1 MSSTT
6 YSNAP
11 GAAPLG
17 SYKGN
22 LPYIFISYAHA
33 DSRRVYPVIKKLQA
47 DGFRV
52 WYDDG
57 IDPGTEWD
65 QSIADAIKNC
75 AYFFAFLSENYLRS
89 ENCKDEMNYARD
101 LNPAPRR
108 LLLYLEDVSLTDGM
122 ELRQSRIQA
131 VHCYTYDSQAEMF
144 ARIYEASDIE
154 KCHEKN
160 KKPMPPLEPDK
171 DSGAAQKPEQQKKK
185 KVWMIPAG
193 IAVVAAVILA
203 VVFVPKFFGKPSPEP
218 EAETVEAP
226 TAVQEPEPEPAQEEP
241 VPEAEEEESV
251 PDVKL
256 TSIQDPVEY
265 VNFSI
270 QEEIQNTV
278 GSSYDKAVVL
288 AGWNSA
294 YVRYNVGDFKRFAGT
309 YSVPAGSLESGDEYT
324 LRVYLD
330 EEEEEPCL
338 KEKLTRST
346 PETELDID
354 VSEAQFITFALEG
367 SRNCGL
373 MLTDCYLG
381 EEIDAEAI
389 EKTGTSLYDEK
400 EDISLTAVE
409 MPVESGN
416 FSIQEEI
423 SNTMGSA
430 YEKAVV
436 LSGWQSACV
445 RYYVGDMKKFT
456 GTYSVPTDGTES
468 GDEFT
473 LRIYLDEEEEEPYLK
488 EKLSRSTVETELDI
502 DVSGAQ
508 FITFALEGDRNCG
521 LLLTDCYL
529 SKSGAASAQDTG
541 TSLYDEKDGIMLA
554 SVETPVESKNF
565 SIPEEVLNTMGTT
578 YEKAVCLS
586 GWQSAYVRYNVGDF
600 SRFAGTYS
608 VPNAGMEAGDEY
620 TLTIYLDE
628 EEEEPYWR
636 GKLTRSTA
644 ETGINIDVSEAQFI
658 TFQLEG
664 EKNCALLLA
673 DCYMSKTGGKA
684 PTQKTGTSPYW
695 EKDEIRLTSVEIPVV
710 CKNFSIQED
719 VSNTMGDICEKA
731 VLLSGNQIAY
741 VRYNVGDFKQ
751 LTGTYSVPDNG
762 VGEKDEYTLTIY
774 LGEDEENPSWSWN
787 GKLNRGTEATSFD
800 IDVEDAQFVT
810 FKLEGD
816 RNCGLLLSDAYL
828 RK

>member
-1 MSSTT
+1 MNSTT
-6 YSNAP
+6 YSNVS
-11 GAAPLG
+11 GTAPLV

-22 LPYIFISYAHA
+22 LPYIFISYAHV
-33 DSRRVYPVIKKLQA
+33 DSRRVYPVIKKLQE

-65 QSIADAIKNC
+65 ESIADAIKNC
-75 AYFFAFLSENYLRS
+75 GYFFAFLSENYLNS

-108 LLLYLEDVSLTDGM
+108 LLLYLEDVTLTDGM

-160 KKPMPPLEPDK
+160 KKPMPPLESDK
-171 DSGAAQKPEQQKKK
+171 DNDSAYKPEQKKKK

-193 IAVVAAVILA
+193 IAVVLAAVLA
-203 VVFVPKFFGKPSPEP
+203 VIFVPKIFGKPAPEP
-218 EAETVEAP
+218 E
-226 TAVQEPEPEPAQEEP
+226 EEP
-241 VPEAEEEESV
+241 VAAPTVVEEPAKEDPAPEVEEKEPV

-256 TSIQDPVEY
+256 TSIEDPVEY
-265 VNFSI
+265 ENFSI
-270 QEEIQNTV
+270 REEIRNTV
-278 GSSYDKAVVL
+278 GSTYEKAVVL
-288 AGWNSA
+288 SGWNSA
-294 YVRYNVGDFKRFAGT
+294 YVRYNVGDFKQFAGT
-309 YSVPAGSLESGDEYT
+309 YSVPAEGLEFGDEYT
-324 LRVYLD
+324 LRIYLD
-330 EEEEEPCL
+330 EEEEEPYL

-346 PETELDID
+346 PETKLDID

-367 SRNCGL
+367 DKNCGL
-373 MLTDCYLG
+373 MLTDCCLG

-389 EKTGTSLYDEK
+389 ERTGTSLFDEK
-400 EDISLTAVE
+400 DDIALTAVE
-409 MPVESGN
+409 LPVEFLN

-436 LSGWQSACV
+436 LYGWQAACV
-445 RYYVGDMKKFT
+445 RYYVGDIKKFT
-456 GTYSVPTDGTES
+456 GTYSVPTNGMES

-473 LRIYLDEEEEEPYLK
+473 LRIYLDGEEEEPYLK

-502 DVSGAQ
+502 DVSNAQ

-529 SKSGAASAQDTG
+529 NKSGTASAQDTG
-541 TSLYDEKDGIMLA
+541 TSLYDEKDGIMLT
-554 SVETPVESKNF
+554 SIETPVESNNF
-565 SIPEEVLNTMGTT
+565 SISEEVLNTMGTT
-578 YEKAVCLS
+578 YEKAVRLS

-608 VPNAGMEAGDEY
+608 VPHEGMEADDEY
-620 TLTIYLDE
+620 TLVIYLDE

-636 GKLTRSTA
+636 GKLNRSTA
-644 ETGINIDVSEAQFI
+644 ETGINIDVSEAQFV
-658 TFQLEG
+658 TFKLEG
-664 EKNCALLLA
+664 SKNCALLLT

-684 PTQKTGTSPYW
+684 PTQKVGTSPYW
-695 EKDEIRLTSVEIPVV
+695 EKDEIKLTSVEIPVV

-719 VSNTMGDICEKA
+719 VSDTMGDTYEKA
-731 VLLSGNQIAY
+731 VLLSGSKFAY

-762 VGEKDEYTLTIY
+762 VGENDEYTLTIY
-774 LGEDEENPSWSWN
+774 LDEDEEEASWSWN
-787 GKLNRGTEATSFD
+787 GKLNRGTEATAFD

-810 FKLEGD
+810 FKLEGNG
-816 RNCGLLLSDAYL
+816 NCGLLLSDACL
-828 RK
+828 KK

>member
-6 YSNAP
+6 YSNTPNTA
-11 GAAPLG
+11 AAPLG

-33 DSRRVYPVIKKLQA
+33 DSRRVYPVIKKLQE

-75 AYFFAFLSENYLRS
+75 GYFFAFLSENYLRS

-101 LNPAPRR
+101 LNPTPRR
-108 LLLYLEDVSLTDGM
+108 LLLYLEDVALTEGM

-131 VHCYTYDSQAEMF
+131 VHCYTYDSQAQMF
-144 ARIYEASDIE
+144 ARIYEATDIE

-160 KKPMPPLEPDK
+160 KKPMPPL
-171 DSGAAQKPEQQKKK
+171 GADRENGSPHGPEQEKKK
-185 KVWMIPAG
+185 KVWLIPAG
-193 IAVVAAVILA
+193 IAAVVLVVSAVIL
-203 VVFVPKFFGKPSPEP
+203 VPKIFGKPSPEP
-218 EAETVEAP
+218 EEETAAAP
-226 TAVQEPEPEPAQEEP
+226 TAAEEPEPAKEEP
-241 VPEAEEEESV
+241 VPEVVEEEPV

-265 VNFSI
+265 ENFSI
-270 QEEIQNTV
+270 QEEIRNTV
-278 GSSYDKAVVL
+278 GSSYEKAVVL
-288 AGWNSA
+288 SGWNSA
-294 YVRYNVGDFKRFAGT
+294 YVRYNVGDFKQFAGT
-309 YSVPAGSLESGDEYT
+309 YSIPAEAMESGDEYT
-324 LRVYLD
+324 LRIYLD
-330 EEEEEPCL
+330 EEEEEPFL

-354 VSEAQFITFALEG
+354 VSGAQFITFTLEG
-367 SRNCGL
+367 DRNCGL

-381 EEIDAEAI
+381 EAIDAKAI
-389 EKTGTSLYDEK
+389 EKTGTSLYDDR
-400 EDISLTAVE
+400 EDIALTAVE
-409 MPVESGN
+409 MPAESSN
-416 FSIQEEI
+416 FSIPEEV

-430 YEKAVV
+430 YEKAVL
-436 LSGWQSACV
+436 LSGWQSAYV
-445 RYYVGDMKKFT
+445 RYYVGDIRKFT

-473 LRIYLDEEEEEPYLK
+473 LRIYLDKDAEEPILK

-502 DVSGAQ
+502 DVSEAE
-508 FITFALEGDRNCG
+508 FITFELEGDRNCG

-529 SKSGAASAQDTG
+529 NKSGTVSAQDTG
-541 TSLYDEKDGIMLA
+541 TSLYDEKDGIMLT
-554 SVETPVESKNF
+554 SVEKPVESSNF

-578 YEKAVCLS
+578 YEKAVRLS

-600 SRFAGTYS
+600 SRFVGTYS
-608 VPNAGMEAGDEY
+608 VPNEGMDAEEEY
-620 TLTIYLDE
+620 TLVIYLDE

-636 GKLTRSTA
+636 GKVTRSTP
-644 ETGINIDVSEAQFI
+644 ETGLNIDVSEAQFI
-658 TFQLEG
+658 TFRLEG
-664 EKNCALLLA
+664 NKSCALLLA
-673 DCYMSKTGGKA
+673 DCYMSKSGGKA

-695 EKDEIRLTSVEIPVV
+695 EKDEIRLTSVETPVV
-710 CKNFSIQED
+710 QKGFSIQEEIA
-719 VSNTMGDICEKA
+719 NTMGDTCEKA
-731 VLLSGNQIAY
+731 VVLSGSKIAY

-774 LGEDEENPSWSWN
+774 LDDDEENPSWSFN
-787 GKLNRGTEATSFD
+787 EKLNRGTEAKPFD

-816 RNCGLLLSDAYL
+816 RNCGLLISDAIL
-828 RK
+828 SK